1 MNVNGHAALVTGG
14 GSGLGAETARHLAN
28 AGAKVCVL
36 DVNAEAVA
44 AVAGPRARNSSFTAA
59 ETGSAAASFVGRG
72 SRVAVAWLR

>member
-1 MNVNGHAALVTGG
+1 MALFMNLLYMFYVYLSLRESQKQQREPQSIDAPSDA
-14 GSGLGAETARHLAN
+14 
-28 AGAKVCVL
+28 
-36 DVNAEAVA
+36 AVA